1 MSWYPTYKLY
11 ANDGL
16 TLVYTFI
23 TTSDNSPSDPIRFF
37 EVTGSRGQGSII
49 VPGSK
54 ASWDLQLRF
63 HLSGSNYQDVIAK
76 IDLVE
81 SLIVP
86 NTEYILKIQRTPSTT
101 KDYNVKRIAPIQWDD
116 DKRLFFQKG
125 LITFRALSW

>member
-1 MSWYPTYKLY
+1 MAWFPSYRLY

-16 TLVYTFI
+16 TLIYTFI
-23 TTSDNSPSDPIRFF
+23 VTSDNSPSDPIRFF

-49 VPGSK
+49 VPGSN

-63 HLSGSNYQDVIAK
+63 HISGTYYQDVIDQMD
-76 IDLVE
+76 DLE
-81 SLIVP
+81 TLIVP

-116 DKRLFFQKG
+116 DKRLYFQKG
-125 LITFRALSW
+125 VITFRALSW